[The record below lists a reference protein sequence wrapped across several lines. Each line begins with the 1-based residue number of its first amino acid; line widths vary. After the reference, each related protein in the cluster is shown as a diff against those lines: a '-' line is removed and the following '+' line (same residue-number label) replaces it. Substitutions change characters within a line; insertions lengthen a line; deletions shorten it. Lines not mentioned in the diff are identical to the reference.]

1 MCEHITHSP
10 LQLIIATTDCLHNF
24 CSRAGVG
31 WVFYLLNPGGLQ
43 AVSLILMFLSLF
55 LPLSSPFPHSPSSS
69 PPSEVMK
76 LKRRYEI
83 GLDKLRSAASQ
94 VTGMQAE
101 LEELKPQLV
110 VAQKDVAD
118 MMVIIEAE
126 SKEVA
131 EKEKVGTQCVKV
143 HGLCGHLLV

>member
-1 MCEHITHSP
+1 
-10 LQLIIATTDCLHNF
+10 
-24 CSRAGVG
+24 
-31 WVFYLLNPGGLQ
+31 
-43 AVSLILMFLSLF
+43 
-55 LPLSSPFPHSPSSS
+55 
-69 PPSEVMK
+69 MK

-94 VTGMQAE
+94 VTGMQTE

-131 EKEKVGTQCVKV
+131 EKEKVDTQCE
-143 HGLCGHLLV
+143 GACCWGCLLV

>member
-1 MCEHITHSP
+1 
-10 LQLIIATTDCLHNF
+10 
-24 CSRAGVG
+24 
-31 WVFYLLNPGGLQ
+31 
-43 AVSLILMFLSLF
+43 
-55 LPLSSPFPHSPSSS
+55 
-69 PPSEVMK
+69 MK

-131 EKEKVGTQCVKV
+131 EKEKVGTHHVKV
-143 HGLCGHLLV
+143 HGFCGHLLV

>member
-1 MCEHITHSP
+1 MLE
-10 LQLIIATTDCLHNF
+10 LVVF
-24 CSRAGVG
+24 F
-31 WVFYLLNPGGLQ
+31 FYLFSPDGLQ
-43 AVSLILMFLSLF
+43 AVSLILMFFSLL

>member
-1 MCEHITHSP
+1 
-10 LQLIIATTDCLHNF
+10 
-24 CSRAGVG
+24 
-31 WVFYLLNPGGLQ
+31 
-43 AVSLILMFLSLF
+43 
-55 LPLSSPFPHSPSSS
+55 
-69 PPSEVMK
+69 MK

-94 VTGMQAE
+94 VTGMQRE

-118 MMVIIEAE
+118 MMVIIEKE

-131 EKEKVGTQCVKV
+131 EKEKVWAQCE
-143 HGLCGHLLV
+143 GAWYWWLSACLVSCDG